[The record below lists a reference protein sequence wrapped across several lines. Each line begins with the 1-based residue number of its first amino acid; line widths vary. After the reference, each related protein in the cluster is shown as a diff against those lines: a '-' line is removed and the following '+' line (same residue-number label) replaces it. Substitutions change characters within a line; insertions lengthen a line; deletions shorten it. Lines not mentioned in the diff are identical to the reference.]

1 MMTVK
6 EISKR
11 SGISV
16 RTLHYYDQIGLLHPT
31 VKSEAG
37 YRLYDDKALERLQRI
52 LFFREF
58 EIPLKEI
65 CAIMDD
71 PGFDEAAILRMQRRM
86 LAAKRD
92 RLARLIASIDDIL
105 KGDNRMDFAIFN
117 RSELEELAQSI
128 AERMPDSLRG
138 SIEREF
144 GGMAKWKTHYV
155 ERASRED
162 FQRAFAKMVEW
173 YGGDRDKAL
182 DAMNRPLPREVSEAY
197 GRRILDIEARLW
209 ERRALPVDSFEVKQ
223 LAGEYGFVMKQ
234 LGQFDRGE
242 EEFMRSVAANYRDP
256 LGRKAAEERYGEGA
270 GEFFARAIEAMFGC
284 GGQRTKE

>member
-37 YRLYDDKALERLQRI
+37 YRLYDDKALERLQQI

-71 PGFDEAAILRMQRRM
+71 PGFDEAAILGMQRRM
-86 LAAKRD
+86 LAAKQE

-105 KGDNRMDFAIFN
+105 KGDNRMDFAVFT
-117 RSELEELAQSI
+117 RSELAELAHSMT
-128 AERMPDSLRG
+128 EHMPDSLRE
-138 SIEREF
+138 SIVREF
-144 GGMAKWKTHYV
+144 GSVLQWQRHYV

-162 FQRAFAKMVEW
+162 VQKAFAKMVKW
-173 YGGDRDKAL
+173 HGGREKAL
-182 DAMNRPLPREVSEAY
+182 DAMRHPLPREVSEAY

-209 ERRALPVDSFEVKQ
+209 EKRALPVDSFAVKQ
-223 LAGEYGFVMKQ
+223 LVGEYGFVMKQ
-234 LGQFDRGE
+234 LGQFERGE
-242 EEFMRSVAANYRDP
+242 DEFMRSVAASYREAR
-256 LGRKAAEERYGEGA
+256 GRKAADERYGEGA
-270 GEFFARAIEAMFGC
+270 AEFFAQAIEAMFGR
-284 GGQRTKE
+284 GERQTEQ